1 MPCLPKIVTMQ
12 NWHSRLKNYRIFM
25 VPNAIHKRLLV
36 NMQSPESHWQP
47 ELQPAVLAAFGVL
60 HKESK
65 LKLSLETRNSGD
77 VIVVHCEGRIV
88 YRDEA
93 LALSQLVSE
102 ILQCGSKVVLDL
114 GGVSSI
120 DSAGIGELVLLHTRA
135 QSQKAEVKYA
145 SPSPLVRDLL
155 GLTNLDSVFEIHPSV
170 YDALAAFQPAEACA
184 DC

>member
-1 MPCLPKIVTMQ
+1 
-12 NWHSRLKNYRIFM
+12 M
-25 VPNAIHKRLLV
+25 VPNAIHKRLSIS
-36 NMQSPESHWQP
+36 MQTPEMCWQP
-47 ELQPAVLAAFGVL
+47 VLQPDLLAAFGVS

-77 VIVVHCEGRIV
+77 VMIVHCQGRIV

-93 LALSQLVSE
+93 LALSQLVGE
-102 ILQCGSKVVLDL
+102 LLQCSNKVVLDL
-114 GGVSSI
+114 SGVTSI

-135 QSQKAEVKYA
+135 RSQKAEMKYA

-170 YDALAAFQPAEACA
+170 YDAVAAFQPAETCA